1 MTVPHESALPTLR
14 HAWRGVLVWG
24 LLSGAAAGLLA
35 GCGGGG
41 EDATSATQAAADTAA
56 LPMRAAAAAVD
67 PATAADQLM
76 NFAERAY
83 PLYFPSHEASV
94 DLPPYRYR
102 FYPATGVY
110 LGVADGVVHVMGGT
124 FGGTP
129 RAVGPL
135 TAYIT
140 PVDLAAAAQLARDK
154 ACLACHAVDTRL
166 IGPSFRSV
174 SARYAAQPGAADLLM
189 PRIIDGS
196 SGVWGSIPMP
206 PNFNLSLDE
215 AKMLAAAILML

>member
-1 MTVPHESALPTLR
+1 
-14 HAWRGVLVWG
+14 
-24 LLSGAAAGLLA
+24 
-35 GCGGGG
+35 
-41 EDATSATQAAADTAA
+41 
-56 LPMRAAAAAVD
+56 MRAANTAAVD
-67 PATAADQLM
+67 PAAAADQLM

-83 PLYFPSHEASV
+83 PLYFPSHQASV

-102 FYPATGVY
+102 FYAGTGVY
-110 LGVADGVVHVMGGT
+110 LGVADGVVYVMGGT

-140 PVDLAAAAQLARDK
+140 PVDIDAAVQLARAK

-174 SARYAAQPGAADLLM
+174 SARYAGQPGAADLLV
-189 PRIIDGS
+189 PRIIDGGV
-196 SGVWGSIPMP
+196 GVWGSVPMP

-215 AKMLAAAILML
+215 AKMLAAAILTL

>member
-1 MTVPHESALPTLR
+1 MTVSREPALPTLR
-14 HAWRGVLVWG
+14 HAWRGVLFWG
-24 LLSGAAAGLLA
+24 LWGAAAGLLA

-41 EDATSATQAAADTAA
+41 EDATSATQPPANAAA
-56 LPMRAAAAAVD
+56 LPLRAATTAVAPAA
-67 PATAADQLM
+67 AADQLM

-83 PLYFPSHEASV
+83 PLYFPGHQASL

-110 LGVADGVVHVMGGT
+110 LGVADGVVYVMGGT
-124 FGGTP
+124 FGAAP

-140 PVDLAAAAQLARDK
+140 PVDIDAAVQLARAK

-174 SARYAAQPGAADLLM
+174 SARYAGQPGAADMLV
-189 PRIIDGS
+189 PRIIDGGA
-196 SGVWGSIPMP
+196 GVWGSIPMP

-215 AKMLAAAILML
+215 AKLLAAAILTL